1 MGKGGEVAQAWAG
14 LASREK
20 RQRLCSQSRVVGDKA
35 RSECVGLECLG
46 ETAVLNRPWE
56 TAESL
61 KKIRV

>member
-20 RQRLCSQSRVVGDKA
+20 RQHLCSQSRVVGDKA
-35 RSECVGLECLG
+35 RSE